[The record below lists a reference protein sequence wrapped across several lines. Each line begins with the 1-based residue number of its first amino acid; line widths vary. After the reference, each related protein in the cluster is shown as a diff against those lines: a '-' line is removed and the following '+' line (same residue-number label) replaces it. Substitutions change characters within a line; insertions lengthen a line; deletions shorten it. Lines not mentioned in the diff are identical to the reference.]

1 MKDVKVDLN
10 TGTLFLELLFLLFLG
25 LKLADKIDW
34 SWWWVFSPLW
44 IPVALVIAFFG
55 IAFLV
60 MAISIPFRG
69 KNLKNGKTNK
79 K

>member
-1 MKDVKVDLN
+1 MKNVKVDLN

-44 IPVALVIAFFG
+44 IPVALVVAFFG

-69 KNLKNGKTNK
+69 QNVKKNK